1 MAKQSKKEADIQKRT
16 VFAIQ
21 PPSDQDSKFVLI
33 VSRGSSM
40 FGGGGG
46 SAAFAVDGVHA
57 QIDPS
62 NKAYAVRGFR
72 DRGPGN
78 ANATVVEFPL
88 GTPYIMV
95 ERSSLRLMT
104 PIEAQQESIAE
115 EKELL
120 ELEKELG
127 PISKKPAEELV
138 HPSGQPV
145 GGYR

>member
-1 MAKQSKKEADIQKRT
+1 MAKQSKQAAEIQKRT
-16 VFAIQ
+16 VFAII
-21 PPSDQDSKFVLI
+21 PPVDQESKFLLI

-40 FGGGGG
+40 FGGGG

-78 ANATVVEFPL
+78 ANATVTEFPL

-95 ERSSLRLMT
+95 ERSSVRLMT
-104 PIEAQQESIAE
+104 PQEAQQENLAE
-115 EKELL
+115 DA
-120 ELEKELG
+120 ELEKLAKEYG
-127 PISKKPAEELV
+127 ATPKAEV
-138 HPSGQPV
+138 VSATGSGQ
-145 GGYR
+145 YL